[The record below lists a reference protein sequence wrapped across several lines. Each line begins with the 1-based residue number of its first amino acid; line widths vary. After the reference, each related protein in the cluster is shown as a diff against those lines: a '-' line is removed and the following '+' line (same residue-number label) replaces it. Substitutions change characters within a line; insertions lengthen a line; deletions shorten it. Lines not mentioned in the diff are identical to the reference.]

1 MKYYQETY
9 FNRRNWLLENI
20 QRLNLNSEEAI
31 VVLMIDFLNEFQ
43 QKVTIPTLSKK
54 CNLSNEVIDETIA
67 SLNNKGFI
75 NIKTKN
81 GVYFDISNIFETTNS
96 MIDENNLFEIFE
108 KEFHRIISRK
118 ETDMIAEW
126 IRMYDQEKIIQ
137 ALREAVL
144 NEKMSFKYIETIL
157 AHSDDNE

>member
-43 QKVTIPTLSKK
+43 QKVTIPALSKK

-75 NIKTKN
+75 NINTKN

-96 MIDENNLFEIFE
+96 MIDENNLFEVFE
-108 KEFHRIISRK
+108 KEFHRVISRK

-126 IRMYDQEKIIQ
+126 IRMYDYEKIIK

-144 NEKMSFKYIETIL
+144 NEKMSFKYIGTIL